1 MVKGGEIMYK
11 VFKEQGYAD
20 IVLKNME
27 TFAEISLGRLTPTI
41 ISLLETDGYDI
52 DRADRKGDKS
62 ITSIDK
68 WSLEVSDD
76 IAKDLNELA
85 RRGTKAPVRH
95 QTSKPKTKEP
105 KIKPGM
111 KVDLFD
117 LIFNDED

>member
-1 MVKGGEIMYK
+1 MYK

-27 TFAEISLGRLTPTI
+27 TFAEISLGRFTPTMK
-41 ISLLETDGYDI
+41 SLLETDGYTI
-52 DRADRKGDKS
+52 DDPSIKGDKS
-62 ITSIDK
+62 ISSIDK

-76 IAKDLNELA
+76 IAKDLNKLA
-85 RRGTKAPVRH
+85 RRGTKAPVRY
-95 QTSKPKTKEP
+95 QTSKPKTDEP

-111 KVDLFD
+111 RVDLFD